1 MREDKVQAADFYQK
15 ACNRGIA
22 RGCYKLGA
30 MYKNGDGVP
39 QDKTKALELYD
50 KACNLK
56 LEQGCKKHAGRW
68 YYADGAMLD

>member
-1 MREDKVQAADFYQK
+1 
-15 ACNRGIA
+15 
-22 RGCYKLGA
+22 

-56 LEQGCKKHAGRW
+56 REQGCKKHAGRW
-68 YYADGAMLD
+68 HYADGAMLD